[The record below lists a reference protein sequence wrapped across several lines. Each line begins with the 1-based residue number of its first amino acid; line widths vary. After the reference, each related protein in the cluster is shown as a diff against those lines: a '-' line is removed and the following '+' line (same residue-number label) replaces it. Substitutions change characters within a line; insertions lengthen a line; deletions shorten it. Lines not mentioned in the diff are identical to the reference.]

1 VAKHS
6 KKAKWY
12 MKDSMDDM
20 DTMDYMEEMDDCD
33 MGDMEMEDMEM
44 EPPMHK
50 KSMKMKD
57 KVAQCPADMM
67 LAHAYV
73 LWQCYDQAFC
83 PEEALMKGTL
93 FPELWGVYPIPE

>member
-1 VAKHS
+1 MGKYS

-12 MKDSMDDM
+12 MKDSTDDM
-20 DTMDYMEEMDDCD
+20 DAECMEEMDDCD
-33 MGDMEMEDMEM
+33 MEMEDMET
-44 EPPMHK
+44 EPPMYK
-50 KSMKMKD
+50 KAMKMKE
-57 KVAQCPADMM
+57 KGAKCPANMM